1 MTEKIDKYKVQAA
14 LVRSFFDAF
23 SHGVIESQV
32 EDPKEKTTPQS
43 VKKLM
48 LEHYEHIAPAFFDT
62 MFFPLAAMNYKYE
75 DIAALA
81 CEAQQR
87 GDDMMALVR
96 TACGDEAYYN
106 AMVEEYKRN
115 FSMLLAGRYLSNA
128 DHLEGYVRKAED
140 ETEASV
146 DSDRAIELTVRVVMF
161 AYVRGLRQTG
171 EDARSD
177 RSVHLGQVHPLG
189 ENARSDRS
197 VHLRQVHPLGENA
210 RSDRSVHLGQVHPLR
225 GATLFRLMLD
235 AMNILLLDEAV
246 DFADEEAADLASLF
260 LKVCKTQHNF
270 TVMTDEMDR
279 TYSELMK
286 E

>member
-1 MTEKIDKYKVQAA
+1 M
-14 LVRSFFDAF
+14 RSFFDAF

-32 EDPKEKTTPQS
+32 EDRKEKTTPQS

-75 DIAALA
+75 EIAALA
-81 CEAQQR
+81 REARQR

-115 FSMLLAGRYLSNA
+115 FSMLLAGKYLSNA
-128 DHLEGYVRKAED
+128 DHLEGYVRKAKE

-171 EDARSD
+171 ESARFD
-177 RSVHLGQVHPLG
+177 K
-189 ENARSDRS
+189 
-197 VHLRQVHPLGENA
+197 
-210 RSDRSVHLGQVHPLR
+210 SVHLGQVHPLR
-225 GATLFRLMLD
+225 GATLYRLMLD

-246 DFADEEAADLASLF
+246 DFADAEAADLASLF
-260 LKVCKTQHNF
+260 LKVCQTQHNF

>member
-1 MTEKIDKYKVQAA
+1 M
-14 LVRSFFDAF
+14 RSFFDAF

-32 EDPKEKTTPQS
+32 EDRKEKTTPQS

-81 CEAQQR
+81 REAQQR

-115 FSMLLAGRYLSNA
+115 FSMLLAGKYLSNA
-128 DHLEGYVRKAED
+128 DHLEGYVRKAKE

-171 EDARSD
+171 EGARFD
-177 RSVHLGQVHPLG
+177 RS
-189 ENARSDRS
+189 A
-197 VHLRQVHPLGENA
+197 
-210 RSDRSVHLGQVHPLR
+210 HLGQVHPLR

-235 AMNILLLDEAV
+235 AMNILLLDGAV
-246 DFADEEAADLASLF
+246 DFADAEATDLASLF
-260 LKVCKTQHNF
+260 LKVCQTQHNF

>member
-1 MTEKIDKYKVQAA
+1 M
-14 LVRSFFDAF
+14 RSFFDAF

-81 CEAQQR
+81 REAQQR

-171 EDARSD
+171 ESARF
-177 RSVHLGQVHPLG
+177 
-189 ENARSDRS
+189 DRS
-197 VHLRQVHPLGENA
+197 VHLR
-210 RSDRSVHLGQVHPLR
+210 QVHPLR

-246 DFADEEAADLASLF
+246 DFADAEAADLASLF
-260 LKVCKTQHNF
+260 LKVCQTQHNF

>member
-1 MTEKIDKYKVQAA
+1 M
-14 LVRSFFDAF
+14 RSFFDAF

-32 EDPKEKTTPQS
+32 EYRNEKTTPQS

-75 DIAALA
+75 EIAALA
-81 CEAQQR
+81 REAQQR

-96 TACGDEAYYN
+96 TACGNEAYYN

-115 FSMLLAGRYLSNA
+115 FSMLLAGKYLSNA
-128 DHLEGYVRKAED
+128 DHLEGYVRKAKE

-171 EDARSD
+171 ESARF
-177 RSVHLGQVHPLG
+177 
-189 ENARSDRS
+189 
-197 VHLRQVHPLGENA
+197 
-210 RSDRSVHLGQVHPLR
+210 DRSVHLGQVHPLR

-246 DFADEEAADLASLF
+246 DFADAEAADLASLF
-260 LKVCKTQHNF
+260 LKVCQTQHNF
-270 TVMTDEMDR
+270 TVMTNEMDR

-286 E
+286 EYNIYYDTDSGFAAHRLSGQR

>member
-1 MTEKIDKYKVQAA
+1 M
-14 LVRSFFDAF
+14 RSFFDAF

-43 VKKLM
+43 V
-48 LEHYEHIAPAFFDT
+48 
-62 MFFPLAAMNYKYE
+62 NKYE
-75 DIAALA
+75 EIAALA
-81 CEAQQR
+81 REAQQR

-96 TACGDEAYYN
+96 TACGNEAYYN

-115 FSMLLAGRYLSNA
+115 FSMLLAGKYLSNA
-128 DHLEGYVRKAED
+128 DHLEGYVRKAKE

-171 EDARSD
+171 EGARF
-177 RSVHLGQVHPLG
+177 
-189 ENARSDRS
+189 
-197 VHLRQVHPLGENA
+197 
-210 RSDRSVHLGQVHPLR
+210 DRSVHLGQVHPLR

-246 DFADEEAADLASLF
+246 DFADAEAADLASLF
-260 LKVCKTQHNF
+260 LKVCQTQHNF
-270 TVMTDEMDR
+270 TVMTNEMDR

>member
-1 MTEKIDKYKVQAA
+1 M
-14 LVRSFFDAF
+14 RSFFDAF

-81 CEAQQR
+81 REAQQR

-128 DHLEGYVRKAED
+128 DHLEGYVRKAKD

-161 AYVRGLRQTG
+161 AYVRGLRQTKKEG
-171 EDARSD
+171 K
-177 RSVHLGQVHPLG
+177 QP
-189 ENARSDRS
+189 N
-197 VHLRQVHPLGENA
+197 Q
-210 RSDRSVHLGQVHPLR
+210 
-225 GATLFRLMLD
+225 ATLFRLMLD

-246 DFADEEAADLASLF
+246 DFADAEAADLASLF
-260 LKVCKTQHNF
+260 LKVCQTQHNF

>member
-1 MTEKIDKYKVQAA
+1 M
-14 LVRSFFDAF
+14 RSFFDAF

-32 EDPKEKTTPQS
+32 EDRNEKTTPQS

-81 CEAQQR
+81 REAQQR

-115 FSMLLAGRYLSNA
+115 FSMLLAGKYLSNA
-128 DHLEGYVRKAED
+128 DHLEGYVRKAKE

-171 EDARSD
+171 ESARF
-177 RSVHLGQVHPLG
+177 
-189 ENARSDRS
+189 
-197 VHLRQVHPLGENA
+197 
-210 RSDRSVHLGQVHPLR
+210 DRSVHLGQVHPLR

-235 AMNILLLDEAV
+235 AMNILLLDKAV
-246 DFADEEAADLASLF
+246 DFADAEATDLASLF
-260 LKVCKTQHNF
+260 LKVCQTQHNF
-270 TVMTDEMDR
+270 TVMTNEMDR

>member
-1 MTEKIDKYKVQAA
+1 M
-14 LVRSFFDAF
+14 RSFFDAF

-32 EDPKEKTTPQS
+32 EDRKEKTTPQS

-81 CEAQQR
+81 REAQQR

-115 FSMLLAGRYLSNA
+115 FSMLLAGKHLSNA
-128 DHLEGYVRKAED
+128 DHLEGYVRKAKE

-171 EDARSD
+171 ESARFD
-177 RSVHLGQVHPLG
+177 K
-189 ENARSDRS
+189 
-197 VHLRQVHPLGENA
+197 
-210 RSDRSVHLGQVHPLR
+210 SVHLGQVHPLR
-225 GATLFRLMLD
+225 GATLYRLMLD

-246 DFADEEAADLASLF
+246 DFADAEAADLASLF
-260 LKVCKTQHNF
+260 LKVCQTQHNF

>member
-1 MTEKIDKYKVQAA
+1 M
-14 LVRSFFDAF
+14 RSFFDAF

-128 DHLEGYVRKAED
+128 DHLEGYVRKAEA
-140 ETEASV
+140 ETETSV
-146 DSDRAIELTVRVVMF
+146 DTDRAIELTVRVVMF
-161 AYVRGLRQTG
+161 AYVRGLRQT
-171 EDARSD
+171 
-177 RSVHLGQVHPLG
+177 
-189 ENARSDRS
+189 
-197 VHLRQVHPLGENA
+197 GENA

-246 DFADEEAADLASLF
+246 DFADAEAADLASLF
-260 LKVCKTQHNF
+260 LKVCQTQHNF

>member
-1 MTEKIDKYKVQAA
+1 M
-14 LVRSFFDAF
+14 RSFFDAF

-32 EDPKEKTTPQS
+32 EDRKEKTTPQS

-75 DIAALA
+75 EIAALA
-81 CEAQQR
+81 REAQQR

-96 TACGDEAYYN
+96 TACGNEAYYN

-128 DHLEGYVRKAED
+128 DHLEGYVRKAEA

-171 EDARSD
+171 ESARFD

-189 ENARSDRS
+189 EGARFDRS
-197 VHLRQVHPLGENA
+197 A
-210 RSDRSVHLGQVHPLR
+210 HLGQVHPLR

-246 DFADEEAADLASLF
+246 DFADAEAADLASLF
-260 LKVCKTQHNF
+260 LKVCHTQHNF
-270 TVMTDEMDR
+270 TVMTNEMDR

>member
-81 CEAQQR
+81 REAQQR

-161 AYVRGLRQTG
+161 AYVRGLRQTKKEG
-171 EDARSD
+171 K
-177 RSVHLGQVHPLG
+177 QP
-189 ENARSDRS
+189 N
-197 VHLRQVHPLGENA
+197 Q
-210 RSDRSVHLGQVHPLR
+210 
-225 GATLFRLMLD
+225 ATLFRLMLD

-246 DFADEEAADLASLF
+246 DFADAEAADLATLF
-260 LKVCKTQHNF
+260 LKVCQTQHNF

>member
-1 MTEKIDKYKVQAA
+1 M
-14 LVRSFFDAF
+14 RSFFDAF

-32 EDPKEKTTPQS
+32 EDRKEKTTPQS

-48 LEHYEHIAPAFFDT
+48 LEHYEHIAPAFFDI

-81 CEAQQR
+81 REAQQR

-115 FSMLLAGRYLSNA
+115 FSMLLAGKYLSNA
-128 DHLEGYVRKAED
+128 DHLEGYVRKAKE

-171 EDARSD
+171 EGARFD
-177 RSVHLGQVHPLG
+177 RS
-189 ENARSDRS
+189 A
-197 VHLRQVHPLGENA
+197 
-210 RSDRSVHLGQVHPLR
+210 HLGQVHPLR

-235 AMNILLLDEAV
+235 AMNILLLDGAV
-246 DFADEEAADLASLF
+246 DFADAEAADLASLF
-260 LKVCKTQHNF
+260 LKVFQTQHNF
-270 TVMTDEMDR
+270 TVMTNEMDR

>member
-1 MTEKIDKYKVQAA
+1 MTEKIDKYKVQVA

-32 EDPKEKTTPQS
+32 EDRKEKTTPQS

-81 CEAQQR
+81 REAQQR

-96 TACGDEAYYN
+96 TACGNEAYYN

-115 FSMLLAGRYLSNA
+115 FSMLLAGKFLSNA
-128 DHLEGYVRKAED
+128 DHLEGYVRKAEG

-161 AYVRGLRQTG
+161 AYVRGLCQTG
-171 EDARSD
+171 ESTGFD
-177 RSVHLGQVHPLG
+177 RSAHLGQVHPLG
-189 ENARSDRS
+189 ESAGFDRS
-197 VHLRQVHPLGENA
+197 VHLRQVHPL
-210 RSDRSVHLGQVHPLR
+210 R
-225 GATLFRLMLD
+225 GVTLFRLMLD

-246 DFADEEAADLASLF
+246 DFADAEAADLASLF
-260 LKVCKTQHNF
+260 LKVCQTQHNF

>member
-81 CEAQQR
+81 REAQQR

-96 TACGDEAYYN
+96 TACGNEAYYN

-128 DHLEGYVRKAED
+128 DHLEGYVRKAEA

-177 RSVHLGQVHPLG
+177 RSVHLRQVHPLG
-189 ENARSDRS
+189 EDARSDRS
-197 VHLRQVHPLGENA
+197 VHLR
-210 RSDRSVHLGQVHPLR
+210 QVHPLR

-246 DFADEEAADLASLF
+246 DFADAEAADLASLF
-260 LKVCKTQHNF
+260 LKVCQTQHNF

>member
-1 MTEKIDKYKVQAA
+1 M
-14 LVRSFFDAF
+14 RSFFDAF

-81 CEAQQR
+81 REAQQR

-128 DHLEGYVRKAED
+128 DHLEGYVRKAEA

-189 ENARSDRS
+189 EDARAD
-197 VHLRQVHPLGENA
+197 L
-210 RSDRSVHLGQVHPLR
+210 SVHLGQVHPLR

-246 DFADEEAADLASLF
+246 DFADAEAADLASLF
-260 LKVCKTQHNF
+260 LKVCQTQHNF

>member
-1 MTEKIDKYKVQAA
+1 M
-14 LVRSFFDAF
+14 VRSFFDAF

-32 EDPKEKTTPQS
+32 EDRKEKTTPQS

-81 CEAQQR
+81 REAQQR

-96 TACGDEAYYN
+96 TACGNEAYYN

-128 DHLEGYVRKAED
+128 DHLEGYVRKTKE

-171 EDARSD
+171 EGARFD
-177 RSVHLGQVHPLG
+177 KSVHLGQVHPQQ
-189 ENARSDRS
+189 EDARFDRS
-197 VHLRQVHPLGENA
+197 AHLRQVH
-210 RSDRSVHLGQVHPLR
+210 SLR
-225 GATLFRLMLD
+225 GATLYRLMLD

-246 DFADEEAADLASLF
+246 DFADAEASDLASLF
-260 LKVCKTQHNF
+260 LKVCQTQHNF
-270 TVMTDEMDR
+270 TVMTNEMDR

>member
-1 MTEKIDKYKVQAA
+1 M
-14 LVRSFFDAF
+14 RSFFDAF

-32 EDPKEKTTPQS
+32 EDRNEKTTPQS

-75 DIAALA
+75 EIAALA
-81 CEAQQR
+81 REAQQR

-96 TACGDEAYYN
+96 TACGGEAYYN

-115 FSMLLAGRYLSNA
+115 FSMLLAGKYLSNA
-128 DHLEGYVRKAED
+128 DHLEGYVRKAKE

-171 EDARSD
+171 EDARFD
-177 RSVHLGQVHPLG
+177 RS
-189 ENARSDRS
+189 A
-197 VHLRQVHPLGENA
+197 HLR
-210 RSDRSVHLGQVHPLR
+210 QVHPLR

-246 DFADEEAADLASLF
+246 DFADAEAADLASLF
-260 LKVCKTQHNF
+260 LKVCQTQHNF
-270 TVMTDEMDR
+270 TVMTNEMDR

>member
-1 MTEKIDKYKVQAA
+1 M
-14 LVRSFFDAF
+14 RSFFDAF

-32 EDPKEKTTPQS
+32 EDRNEKTTPQS

-75 DIAALA
+75 EIAALA
-81 CEAQQR
+81 REAQQR

-115 FSMLLAGRYLSNA
+115 FSMLLAGKYLSNA
-128 DHLEGYVRKAED
+128 DHLEGYVRKAKE

-171 EDARSD
+171 ESARFD
-177 RSVHLGQVHPLG
+177 K
-189 ENARSDRS
+189 
-197 VHLRQVHPLGENA
+197 
-210 RSDRSVHLGQVHPLR
+210 SVHLGQVHPLR

-246 DFADEEAADLASLF
+246 DFADAEAADLASLF
-260 LKVCKTQHNF
+260 LKVCQTQHNF
-270 TVMTDEMDR
+270 TVMTNEMDR

>member
-1 MTEKIDKYKVQAA
+1 M
-14 LVRSFFDAF
+14 RSFFDAF

-81 CEAQQR
+81 REAQQR

-128 DHLEGYVRKAED
+128 EHLEGYVRKAED

-171 EDARSD
+171 ESARSD
-177 RSVHLGQVHPLG
+177 Q
-189 ENARSDRS
+189 
-197 VHLRQVHPLGENA
+197 
-210 RSDRSVHLGQVHPLR
+210 SVHLGQVHPLR

-246 DFADEEAADLASLF
+246 DFADAEAVDLASLF
-260 LKVCKTQHNF
+260 LKVCQTQHNF

>member
-1 MTEKIDKYKVQAA
+1 M
-14 LVRSFFDAF
+14 VRSFFDAF

-32 EDPKEKTTPQS
+32 EDRKEKTTPQS

-75 DIAALA
+75 EIAALA
-81 CEAQQR
+81 REAQQR

-115 FSMLLAGRYLSNA
+115 FSMLLAGKYLSNA
-128 DHLEGYVRKAED
+128 DHLEGYVRKA

-171 EDARSD
+171 EGARFD
-177 RSVHLGQVHPLG
+177 RS
-189 ENARSDRS
+189 A
-197 VHLRQVHPLGENA
+197 HLR
-210 RSDRSVHLGQVHPLR
+210 QVHPLR
-225 GATLFRLMLD
+225 GATLYRLMLD

-246 DFADEEAADLASLF
+246 DFADAEAADLASLF
-260 LKVCKTQHNF
+260 LKVCHTQHNF

>member
-1 MTEKIDKYKVQAA
+1 M
-14 LVRSFFDAF
+14 RSFFDAF

-81 CEAQQR
+81 REAQQR

-115 FSMLLAGRYLSNA
+115 FSMLLAGKYLSNA
-128 DHLEGYVRKAED
+128 DHLEGYVRKAKEK
-140 ETEASV
+140 TEVSV

-171 EDARSD
+171 EGARFD
-177 RSVHLGQVHPLG
+177 RS
-189 ENARSDRS
+189 A
-197 VHLRQVHPLGENA
+197 HLR
-210 RSDRSVHLGQVHPLR
+210 QVHPLR

-246 DFADEEAADLASLF
+246 DFADAEAADLASLF
-260 LKVCKTQHNF
+260 LKVCQTQHNF
-270 TVMTDEMDR
+270 TVMTNEMDR

>member
-23 SHGVIESQV
+23 SHGVIESQM

-81 CEAQQR
+81 REAQQR

-128 DHLEGYVRKAED
+128 DHLEGYVRKAEA

-161 AYVRGLRQTG
+161 AYVRGLRQTVEG
-171 EDARSD
+171 ARFD
-177 RSVHLGQVHPLG
+177 RSVQLGQVHPLG

-197 VHLRQVHPLGENA
+197 AHLR
-210 RSDRSVHLGQVHPLR
+210 QVHPLR

-246 DFADEEAADLASLF
+246 DFADAEAADLASLF
-260 LKVCKTQHNF
+260 LKVCQTQHNF
-270 TVMTDEMDR
+270 TVMTNEMDR

>member
-81 CEAQQR
+81 REAQQR

-128 DHLEGYVRKAED
+128 DHLKGYVRKAEA

-171 EDARSD
+171 ESARFG

-189 ENARSDRS
+189 EDARSDQS
-197 VHLRQVHPLGENA
+197 VHLR
-210 RSDRSVHLGQVHPLR
+210 QVHPLR

-246 DFADEEAADLASLF
+246 DFADAEAADLASLF
-260 LKVCKTQHNF
+260 LKVCQTQHNF

>member
-1 MTEKIDKYKVQAA
+1 M
-14 LVRSFFDAF
+14 VRSFFDAF

-32 EDPKEKTTPQS
+32 EDRKEKTTPQS

-75 DIAALA
+75 EIAALA
-81 CEAQQR
+81 REAQQR

-115 FSMLLAGRYLSNA
+115 FSMLLAGRHLSNA
-128 DHLEGYVRKAED
+128 DHLEGYVRNAE

-171 EDARSD
+171 ESARFD
-177 RSVHLGQVHPLG
+177 RSAHLGQVHPLG
-189 ENARSDRS
+189 EDARFDR
-197 VHLRQVHPLGENA
+197 P
-210 RSDRSVHLGQVHPLR
+210 VHLGQVHPLR

-246 DFADEEAADLASLF
+246 DFADAEATDLASLF
-260 LKVCKTQHNF
+260 LKVCQTQHNF
-270 TVMTDEMDR
+270 TVMTNEMDR

>member
-23 SHGVIESQV
+23 SHGVIDSQV

-81 CEAQQR
+81 REAQQR

-140 ETEASV
+140 ETEALV

-177 RSVHLGQVHPLG
+177 RSVHLRQVHPLG
-189 ENARSDRS
+189 KDARSDRS
-197 VHLRQVHPLGENA
+197 VHLR
-210 RSDRSVHLGQVHPLR
+210 QVHPLR

-246 DFADEEAADLASLF
+246 DFADAEAADLASLF
-260 LKVCKTQHNF
+260 LKVCQTQHNF

>member
-1 MTEKIDKYKVQAA
+1 M
-14 LVRSFFDAF
+14 RSFFDAF

-32 EDPKEKTTPQS
+32 EDRKEKTTPQS

-48 LEHYEHIAPAFFDT
+48 LKHYEHIAPAFFDI

-81 CEAQQR
+81 REAQQR

-115 FSMLLAGRYLSNA
+115 FSMLLAGKYLSNA
-128 DHLEGYVRKAED
+128 DHLEGYVRKAKE

-171 EDARSD
+171 EGARF
-177 RSVHLGQVHPLG
+177 
-189 ENARSDRS
+189 
-197 VHLRQVHPLGENA
+197 
-210 RSDRSVHLGQVHPLR
+210 DRSVHLGQVHPLR

-246 DFADEEAADLASLF
+246 DFADAEAADLASLF
-260 LKVCKTQHNF
+260 LKVCQTQHNF

>member
-81 CEAQQR
+81 REAQQR

-177 RSVHLGQVHPLG
+177 RSVHL
-189 ENARSDRS
+189 
-197 VHLRQVHPLGENA
+197 RQVHPLGEDA
-210 RSDRSVHLGQVHPLR
+210 RSDQSVHLGQVHPLR

-246 DFADEEAADLASLF
+246 DFADAEAADLASLF
-260 LKVCKTQHNF
+260 LKVCQTQHNF

>member
-81 CEAQQR
+81 REAQQR

-128 DHLEGYVRKAED
+128 DHLEGYVRKAEA

-189 ENARSDRS
+189 EDARSD
-197 VHLRQVHPLGENA
+197 Q
-210 RSDRSVHLGQVHPLR
+210 SVHLGQVHPLR

-246 DFADEEAADLASLF
+246 DFADAEAADLASLF
-260 LKVCKTQHNF
+260 LKVCQTQHNF

>member
-1 MTEKIDKYKVQAA
+1 MTKKIDKYKVQAA

-32 EDPKEKTTPQS
+32 EDRKEKTTPQS

-75 DIAALA
+75 EIAALA
-81 CEAQQR
+81 REAQQR

-128 DHLEGYVRKAED
+128 DHLEGYVRKAEE

-171 EDARSD
+171 EGACFD
-177 RSVHLGQVHPLG
+177 RS
-189 ENARSDRS
+189 A
-197 VHLRQVHPLGENA
+197 HLRQVHPLGEDA

-246 DFADEEAADLASLF
+246 DFADAEATDLASLF
-260 LKVCKTQHNF
+260 LKVCQTQHNF
-270 TVMTDEMDR
+270 TVMTNEMDR

>member
-81 CEAQQR
+81 REAQQR

-96 TACGDEAYYN
+96 TACGNEAYYN

-128 DHLEGYVRKAED
+128 DHLEGYVRKAEA

-171 EDARSD
+171 DSARFD

-189 ENARSDRS
+189 ED
-197 VHLRQVHPLGENA
+197 A

-246 DFADEEAADLASLF
+246 DFADAEAADLASLF
-260 LKVCKTQHNF
+260 LKVCQTQHNF

>member
-1 MTEKIDKYKVQAA
+1 M
-14 LVRSFFDAF
+14 RSFFDAF

-32 EDPKEKTTPQS
+32 EDRKEKTTPQS

-48 LEHYEHIAPAFFDT
+48 LEHYEHIAPAFFDI

-75 DIAALA
+75 DIATLA
-81 CEAQQR
+81 REAQQR

-96 TACGDEAYYN
+96 TACGNEAYYN

-115 FSMLLAGRYLSNA
+115 FSMLLAGKYLSNA
-128 DHLEGYVRKAED
+128 DHLEGYVRKAEA

-171 EDARSD
+171 ESARF
-177 RSVHLGQVHPLG
+177 
-189 ENARSDRS
+189 
-197 VHLRQVHPLGENA
+197 
-210 RSDRSVHLGQVHPLR
+210 DRSVHLGQVHPLR

-235 AMNILLLDEAV
+235 AMNILLLDKAV
-246 DFADEEAADLASLF
+246 DFADAEAVDLASLF
-260 LKVCKTQHNF
+260 LKVCQTQHNF
-270 TVMTDEMDR
+270 TVMTNEMDR

>member
-1 MTEKIDKYKVQAA
+1 M
-14 LVRSFFDAF
+14 RSFFDAF

-32 EDPKEKTTPQS
+32 EDPKEKTTPLS

-81 CEAQQR
+81 REAQQR

-171 EDARSD
+171 ESARF
-177 RSVHLGQVHPLG
+177 
-189 ENARSDRS
+189 DRS
-197 VHLRQVHPLGENA
+197 VHLRQVQPN
-210 RSDRSVHLGQVHPLR
+210 Q
-225 GATLFRLMLD
+225 ATLFRLMLD

-246 DFADEEAADLASLF
+246 DFADAEAADLASLF
-260 LKVCKTQHNF
+260 LKVCQTQHNF

>member
-23 SHGVIESQV
+23 SHGVIDSQV

-81 CEAQQR
+81 REAQQR

-96 TACGDEAYYN
+96 TACGNEAYYN
-106 AMVEEYKRN
+106 ALVEEYKRN

-128 DHLEGYVRKAED
+128 DHLEGYVRKAEA

-177 RSVHLGQVHPLG
+177 RSVHL
-189 ENARSDRS
+189 
-197 VHLRQVHPLGENA
+197 RQVHPLGEDA
-210 RSDRSVHLGQVHPLR
+210 RSDQSVHLRQVHPLR

>member
-1 MTEKIDKYKVQAA
+1 M
-14 LVRSFFDAF
+14 VRSFFDAF

-32 EDPKEKTTPQS
+32 EDRNEKTTPQS

-75 DIAALA
+75 EIAALA
-81 CEAQQR
+81 REAQQR

-115 FSMLLAGRYLSNA
+115 FSMLLAGKYLSNA
-128 DHLEGYVRKAED
+128 DHLEGYVRKAEA

-171 EDARSD
+171 EGARFD
-177 RSVHLGQVHPLG
+177 RS
-189 ENARSDRS
+189 A
-197 VHLRQVHPLGENA
+197 HLR
-210 RSDRSVHLGQVHPLR
+210 QVHPLR
-225 GATLFRLMLD
+225 GATLYRLMLD

-246 DFADEEAADLASLF
+246 DFADAEAADLASLF
-260 LKVCKTQHNF
+260 LKVCHTQHNF

>member
-81 CEAQQR
+81 REAQQR

-96 TACGDEAYYN
+96 TACGNEAYYN

-128 DHLEGYVRKAED
+128 DHLEGYVRKAEA

-189 ENARSDRS
+189 EDARSDRS
-197 VHLRQVHPLGENA
+197 VHLR
-210 RSDRSVHLGQVHPLR
+210 QVHPLR

-260 LKVCKTQHNF
+260 LKVCQTQHNF

>member
-81 CEAQQR
+81 REAQQR

-128 DHLEGYVRKAED
+128 DHLEGYVRKAEE
-140 ETEASV
+140 ETEALV

-171 EDARSD
+171 ESARFD
-177 RSVHLGQVHPLG
+177 RSVHLRQGHPLG
-189 ENARSDRS
+189 EDARSDRS
-197 VHLRQVHPLGENA
+197 VHLRQVQPN
-210 RSDRSVHLGQVHPLR
+210 Q
-225 GATLFRLMLD
+225 ATLFRLMLD

-246 DFADEEAADLASLF
+246 DFADAEAADLASLF
-260 LKVCKTQHNF
+260 LKVCQTQHNF

>member
-32 EDPKEKTTPQS
+32 EDRKEKTTPQS

-81 CEAQQR
+81 REAQQR

-140 ETEASV
+140 ETEALV

-177 RSVHLGQVHPLG
+177 RSVHLRQVHPLG
-189 ENARSDRS
+189 KDARSDRS
-197 VHLRQVHPLGENA
+197 VHLK
-210 RSDRSVHLGQVHPLR
+210 QVHPLR

-246 DFADEEAADLASLF
+246 DFADAEAADLASLF
-260 LKVCKTQHNF
+260 LKVCQTQHNF

>member
-81 CEAQQR
+81 REAQQR

-96 TACGDEAYYN
+96 TACGNEAYYN
-106 AMVEEYKRN
+106 ALVEEYKRN

-128 DHLEGYVRKAED
+128 DHLEGYVRKAEA

-177 RSVHLGQVHPLG
+177 RSVHLRQVHPLG
-189 ENARSDRS
+189 KDARSDRS
-197 VHLRQVHPLGENA
+197 VHLK
-210 RSDRSVHLGQVHPLR
+210 QVHPLR

-246 DFADEEAADLASLF
+246 DFADAEAADLASLF
-260 LKVCKTQHNF
+260 LKVCQTQHNF

>member
-75 DIAALA
+75 DIVALA
-81 CEAQQR
+81 REAQQR

-161 AYVRGLRQTG
+161 AYVRGLRQTKKEG
-171 EDARSD
+171 K
-177 RSVHLGQVHPLG
+177 QP
-189 ENARSDRS
+189 N
-197 VHLRQVHPLGENA
+197 Q
-210 RSDRSVHLGQVHPLR
+210 
-225 GATLFRLMLD
+225 ATLFRLMLD

-246 DFADEEAADLASLF
+246 DFADAEAADLASLF
-260 LKVCKTQHNF
+260 LKVCQTQHNF

>member
-23 SHGVIESQV
+23 SHGVIDSQV

-81 CEAQQR
+81 REAQQR

-96 TACGDEAYYN
+96 TACGNEAYYN

-177 RSVHLGQVHPLG
+177 RSVHL
-189 ENARSDRS
+189 
-197 VHLRQVHPLGENA
+197 RQVHPLGEDA

-246 DFADEEAADLASLF
+246 DFADAEAADLASLF
-260 LKVCKTQHNF
+260 LKVCQTQHNF